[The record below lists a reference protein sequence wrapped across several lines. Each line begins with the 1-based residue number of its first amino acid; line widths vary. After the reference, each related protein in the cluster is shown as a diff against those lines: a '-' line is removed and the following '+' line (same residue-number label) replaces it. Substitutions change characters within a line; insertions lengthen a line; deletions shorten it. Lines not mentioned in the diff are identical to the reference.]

1 MADIFSR
8 LAGGAS
14 GFSMGAGNMME
25 QRRRERELKLR
36 EKEAEETGKYR
47 QTQEERLKAQSES
60 RIQSEK
66 ARQAYW
72 QSRAGQTGTT
82 KDLTPAQKAQ
92 LFTAIGGLVNGGA
105 LTEGQ
110 ANVALSEY
118 GMKWPQEPPEVPA
131 STSGA
136 LSSLPPAISQSMP
149 SPRLPTQPGDIW
161 AQAPMRTTGFGGSAF
176 SQLATPL
183 ATGQSLTGEQVPPEY
198 KRLGVTQYRAPSGG
212 PPQITTD
219 EEYDALPSGTV
230 YIDPNGK
237 KRTKR

>member
-1 MADIFSR
+1 MADALGNILR
-8 LAGGAS
+8 TVGKAGELWTYGPMAVRE
-14 GFSMGAGNMME
+14 E
-25 QRRRERELKLR
+25 QRR
-36 EKEAEETGKYR
+36 EKQAEEAEKYR

-131 STSGA
+131 STPGA
-136 LSSLPPAISQSMP
+136 LSNLPPAISQSMP

-198 KRLGVTQYRAPSGG
+198 KRLGVTQYRAP
-212 PPQITTD
+212 TTGTNPYPD
-219 EEYDALPSGTV
+219 YPDAFLENGV
-230 YIDPNGK
+230 WKVIREGK
-237 KRTKR
+237 KYRIED